1 MKKWIVLNQI
11 HRWKLDNGWWIS
23 FIGQKLGNY
32 GLTSSM
38 NNELGNVDEVHPS
51 WMKNECSCIN
61 LSMKNKLSY
70 MTTYEILFCNWLY
83 DNQ

>member
-11 HRWKLDNGWWIS
+11 HRWKLDNDWWIS
-23 FIGQKLGNY
+23 FIGQKLDNY
-32 GLTSSM
+32 GILTSFM
-38 NNELGNVDEVHPS
+38 NNELDNVDEVHSS

-70 MTTYEILFCNWLY
+70 MTTYEIPFCIWL
-83 DNQ
+83 